1 MVVQFEPRVQWTRH
15 SPGIRNA
22 AKPSETTTTS
32 PSIQGYKQ
40 DRRKLPEPILAK
52 NSIEYELLM
61 LELQTEYKTYART
74 SAMASTGRMFINV
87 EST

>member
-15 SPGIRNA
+15 SPGIKNA
-22 AKPSETTTTS
+22 AKPSETTTTTS

-40 DRRKLPEPILAK
+40 VRRKLPEPILAK

-61 LELQTEYKTYART
+61 LELQTEYKKYAKD
-74 SAMASTGRMFINV
+74 
-87 EST
+87 

>member
-1 MVVQFEPRVQWTRH
+1 MKLSTPLYIQFILIEDLC
-15 SPGIRNA
+15 IA

-61 LELQTEYKTYART
+61 LELQTEYKKYAKD
-74 SAMASTGRMFINV
+74 
-87 EST
+87 